1 MNGKKVLVVAVVFCA
16 PHLTWAGGAGEAVS
30 VEKIRQ
36 HVDFLASDE
45 LAGRDSGEP
54 GLEVAAEYIANRFR
68 EFGLEPAGDDSTYFQ
83 HFTVPHGADFGHL
96 LGAEVL
102 EEGGAA
108 RKLLPVTQVVPFGYG
123 KPGIVEAPVVFAGY
137 GISTTEEDHKEG
149 LSYDDYAG
157 VDVTGKV
164 VVILRF
170 VPRNGRNGDAVN
182 EDPFGGRTSPHAA
195 LVTKLRNARDHG
207 AAGAVLITPP
217 SREGGD
223 AEPAKVQDPDH
234 DLLGLAHRA
243 SPRQPTLPALLA
255 RTEVVEDLLSSS
267 GNDLR
272 ATIEAIDTDLA
283 PRTFE
288 LPRVR
293 LRFDTTPGYR
303 LLRNVAAKLKGA
315 DPDVSAETIVVGG
328 HYDHIGRFGNQVSR
342 KNLGQIH
349 NGADDNASGVAG
361 ILEMARVLTQ
371 GAKPLG
377 RSVLFLCFSGEEVG
391 LLGSRSWLDVPRRFR
406 VRGPAT
412 RWLEKPEDVGTA
424 GADSAGVFPEGK
436 ILETTGEKFL
446 RNPSAPD
453 DPCDLLVEVKSSN
466 PGGRGWVCAEHL
478 EQISGPEPQQGL
490 IAMVNLDMI
499 GRAKPDDAVSVIG
512 VNTSPVFPGLL
523 DTASKATGLPVNP
536 HQKGILGGGSD
547 HVHFLRNDI
556 PVLFF
561 FTGIHGD
568 YNTPEDDTETLNYEG
583 ERLILETV
591 LSVVREL
598 SSAKERPPFDPKS
611 VEHMAAGHGK
621 PKLGILLDTEFEG
634 VGVRVLDTLPDRP
647 AAKAGVKPGDVILA
661 LSETEVLK
669 AKDLIEALKHVP
681 TGEELPLKLRRDGK
695 EEFLKVLFP
704 ARRGG
709 FRVTFGSVPDYG
721 FSGVGV
727 RFASIREHS
736 PAATAGVRDGD
747 VLVRWGGKEVEDVE
761 QWTRLLGKHKPGDL
775 VEIRVMRENE
785 ALDFK
790 VTLKAR

>member
-1 MNGKKVLVVAVVFCA
+1 MDGKKVLVIAVGLCA
-16 PHLTWAGGAGEAVS
+16 PCLVWADGAAGEAVS
-30 VEKIRQ
+30 AEKIRE

-68 EFGLEPAGDDSTYFQ
+68 DLGLEPAGDDGTYFQ

-102 EEGGAA
+102 EEGGPA
-108 RKLLPVTQVVPFGYG
+108 RRLLPMTQVVPFGYG

-157 VDVTGKV
+157 IDVTGKV
-164 VVILRF
+164 VILLRF
-170 VPRNGRNGDAVN
+170 APRNGRDG
-182 EDPFGGRTSPHAA
+182 DPFGGRTNPHAA

-207 AAGAVLITPP
+207 AAGAVILTPP
-217 SREGGD
+217 PREGD
-223 AEPAKVQDPDH
+223 AAPANARDPDH

-243 SPRQPTLPALLA
+243 SPRQPTLPALLV
-255 RTEVVEDLLSSS
+255 RTEVAERLLSFSKK
-267 GNDLR
+267 DLR
-272 ATIEAIDTDLA
+272 AIMESIDTALA
-283 PRTFE
+283 PQSFE

-303 LLRNVAAKLKGA
+303 LLRNVAGKLTGA
-315 DPDVSAETIVVGG
+315 DPGMSAETIVVGG

-361 ILEMARVLTQ
+361 IIEIARVLTQ
-371 GAKPLG
+371 GGAPLG
-377 RSVLFLCFSGEEVG
+377 RSVLFLCFSGEEIG
-391 LLGSRSWLDVPRRFR
+391 LLGSRAWLDVPRRFR
-406 VRGPAT
+406 VRGQAT
-412 RWLEKPEDVGTA
+412 RWLEKPEGVETDA
-424 GADSAGVFPEGK
+424 AGVFPDGA
-436 ILETTGEKFL
+436 ILETTGERLL
-446 RNPSAPD
+446 RSPSALNGA
-453 DPCDLLVEVKSSN
+453 CDLFVEVKGAH
-466 PGGRGWVCAEHL
+466 PGERGWVCAEHL
-478 EQISGPEPQQGL
+478 EQTSGPEPQQNL

-499 GRAKPDDAVSVIG
+499 GRAKPGDAVSVIG
-512 VNTSPVFPGLL
+512 VNTSPVFGGLI
-523 DTASKATGLPVNP
+523 DGASKATGMPVNP

-547 HVHFLRNDI
+547 HAHFLRSDI

-561 FTGIHGD
+561 FTGIHGE
-568 YNTPEDDTETLNYEG
+568 YNTPADDKETLNYEG

-591 LSVVREL
+591 LRVVREL
-598 SSAKERPPFDPKS
+598 SHLEERPLFDPKA
-611 VEHMAAGHGK
+611 VEKMSQGHGK
-621 PKLGILLDTEFEG
+621 PKLGIRLDTEFEG
-634 VGVRVLDTLPDRP
+634 VGVRVLETLPDSP
-647 AAKAGVKPGDVILA
+647 ASRAGVTPGDVIVALA
-661 LSETEVLK
+661 ESEVIK
-669 AKDLIEALKHVP
+669 IKDLIDYLKDAP
-681 TGEELPLKLRRDGK
+681 RGEELPMKLLRDG
-695 EEFLKVLFP
+695 EEKTVKVLFP
-704 ARRGG
+704 ARGGG

-727 RFASIREHS
+727 RFESIRDGS

-747 VLVRWGGKEVEDVE
+747 VLVRWKDKKVEGVE

-775 VEIRVMRENE
+775 VEVRVMRGGV
-785 ALDFK
+785 AHDFK